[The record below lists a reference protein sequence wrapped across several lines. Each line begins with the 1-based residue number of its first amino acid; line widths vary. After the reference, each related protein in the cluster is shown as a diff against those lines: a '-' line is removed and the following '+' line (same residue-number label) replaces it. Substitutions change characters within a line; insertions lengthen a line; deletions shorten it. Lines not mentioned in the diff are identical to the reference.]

1 MVIILCILFFII
13 GGFITYLITRPLIKN
28 RVAQDLE
35 VEKINDQLYKKN
47 EFLSNNQQQLIDKI
61 KDLDNNYNSLLT
73 EIKYLEDK
81 KNILE
86 NNYEQANKNAEL
98 YRQKATDLA
107 NEKFTQSAERMAQE
121 YQKAEEDYQQEY
133 LKVIK
138 ETAEGYKLVIEQKQ
152 SELQQVLL
160 ELQEAKAKQD
170 VIIEANKRAEEVKQK
185 EQFYKLNLSE
195 TDIEEIKKLR
205 SIIPYLRSAEPINKV
220 IWKVYYEKPYTDLI
234 GRVIGQGIHSGI
246 YKITNIE
253 NQKCYVG
260 QSVDL
265 SGRWRQHIKRGV
277 GAEAPTRNK
286 LYSVM
291 YEIGPEN
298 FTFEVLEECDKSQL
312 DEREK
317 FYIDFYQA
325 KEYGYSIKAG

>member
-1 MVIILCILFFII
+1 MVIIYCILASIV
-13 GGFITYLITRPLIKN
+13 GWLIAYFTTRPLIKN
-28 RVAQDLE
+28 RVVQDLE
-35 VEKINDQLYKKN
+35 IEKINDQLYKEN
-47 EFLSNNQQQLIDKI
+47 EFLSTNQQQLIDRI
-61 KDLDNNYNSLLT
+61 KDLDNNYNSLVID
-73 EIKYLEDK
+73 IKHLEEKKIILED
-81 KNILE
+81 
-86 NNYEQANKNAEL
+86 NYEQANKNAEL

-107 NEKFTQSAERMAQE
+107 NEKFAQSAERMAQE
-121 YQKAEEDYQQEY
+121 YQQAEENYQQEY
-133 LKVIK
+133 LKVIE
-138 ETAEGYKLVIEQKQ
+138 ETARGYKVAIEQKQ
-152 SELQQVLL
+152 NELQQVLL
-160 ELQEAKAKQD
+160 ELQEAKIKQD
-170 VIIEANKRAEEVKQK
+170 VIIEANRRAEEVKQK

-205 SIIPYLRSAEPINKV
+205 SVIPYLRSAEPINKV

-265 SGRWRQHIKRGV
+265 SSRWRQHIKRGV
-277 GAEAPTRNK
+277 GAETPTRNK

-298 FTFEVLEECDKSQL
+298 FTFEVLEECDKSRL

-325 KEYGYSIKAG
+325 KEYGYSIKTG